1 LDTLLKLEGIT
12 KRFPGVTALADVNLE
27 IKKGQIVGLVG
38 ENGAGKSTLIKVIG
52 GAYRPDEGCIR
63 FKGRDVD
70 YATPNNALQ
79 DGIGVVYQE
88 LSLCENL
95 SIAENIGTRYLK
107 DVSGRFVLKWVDRIS
122 QESTS
127 RELLSRFDID
137 LNPQTKVRALSLAQ
151 RELVEIMRAV
161 AMEPELLILDE
172 PTGPLSWILV
182 EKLFDILSELR
193 DNGTTILYISHEIS
207 EVIDLCDRVIVLRD
221 GFLVADLEPGEMEE
235 KRIAD
240 TMVGRELG
248 TMFPEKGRNISDN
261 PILEVTGFDHPD
273 YFHDVSF
280 SLRCGEILGIS
291 GLIGAGRTEL
301 ALALFGMIRPN
312 AGSIVLDGNEL
323 FIRSPNQA
331 LEHGIGYLTEDRKKL
346 GLFLNFS
353 ILENFLS
360 IKPERFSRFHLVRLP
375 MVRDAIKKYVEK
387 FSIKAGDIRD
397 KVLNLSGGNQQKVLI
412 SKVVS
417 LSPRILI
424 VDEPTRGVDIGAKK
438 SIHESIRRM
447 ADSGTAVMMI
457 SSEMTEII
465 GMSDR
470 IMIMDSGKVVETLV
484 NDGSVTQEKI
494 MNAIVNFK
502 SKERTYA

>member
-1 LDTLLKLEGIT
+1 
-12 KRFPGVTALADVNLE
+12 
-27 IKKGQIVGLVG
+27 
-38 ENGAGKSTLIKVIG
+38 
-52 GAYRPDEGCIR
+52 
-63 FKGRDVD
+63 
-70 YATPNNALQ
+70 
-79 DGIGVVYQE
+79 
-88 LSLCENL
+88 
-95 SIAENIGTRYLK
+95 
-107 DVSGRFVLKWVDRIS
+107 
-122 QESTS
+122 
-127 RELLSRFDID
+127 
-137 LNPQTKVRALSLAQ
+137 
-151 RELVEIMRAV
+151 
-161 AMEPELLILDE
+161 
-172 PTGPLSWILV
+172 
-182 EKLFDILSELR
+182 
-193 DNGTTILYISHEIS
+193 
-207 EVIDLCDRVIVLRD
+207 VIVLRD

-447 ADSGTAVMMI
+447 ADSAPL
-457 SSEMTEII
+457 S
-465 GMSDR
+465 
-470 IMIMDSGKVVETLV
+470 
-484 NDGSVTQEKI
+484 
-494 MNAIVNFK
+494 
-502 SKERTYA
+502 